1 MNKLAVTLGTLKLKN
16 PIILASGICNFGQEF
31 AEFFPLNLLGGIA
44 LKGTTL
50 NKREGNPPPRVAEVY
65 GGIINSV
72 GLQNPGFT
80 EFEKLYLPPLA
91 DCGCAVI
98 ANIAGSTEEEY
109 IELVKRASDC
119 PIDAIELNISCPNVK
134 EGGVSF
140 GRDAKSV
147 ANIVGKVRGACKLPL
162 IVKLSPNTGDIAGNA
177 LAAEEQGADIIS
189 LINTVEAMAID
200 YRTRKP
206 ILGNIT
212 GGLSGPA
219 IKPIALKMVWEAYKK
234 VNIPIIGIGGIASA
248 EDVLEFMLAGASA
261 IQIGTASL
269 INPMLPVQI
278 IKDLEEYVAKEGLK
292 NISEITGA
300 LEV

>member
-16 PIILASGICNFGQEF
+16 PIILASGTCNFGQEF
-31 AEFFPLNLLGGIA
+31 AKLFPLSLLGGVA

-80 EFEKLYLPPLA
+80 EFEKLHLPPLA

-109 IELVKRASDC
+109 IKLVKLASNC

-147 ANIVGKVRGACKLPL
+147 ANIVGKVRSICKLPL
-162 IVKLSPNTGDIAGNA
+162 IVKLSPNTGDIGGNA

-219 IKPIALKMVWEAYKK
+219 IKPIALKMVWEAYKQ

-261 IQIGTASL
+261 VQIGTASL

-278 IKDLEEYVAKEGLK
+278 IKDLKEYVIKEGLK